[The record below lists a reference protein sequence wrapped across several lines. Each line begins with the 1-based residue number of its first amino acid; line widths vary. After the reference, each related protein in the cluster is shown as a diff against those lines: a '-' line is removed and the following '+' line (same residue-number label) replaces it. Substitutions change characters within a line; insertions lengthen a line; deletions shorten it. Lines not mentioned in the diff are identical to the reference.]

1 MTTRKVAKEM
11 IQTGRPP
18 RDRSERMILNNY
30 LTMRRINEL
39 NTEPL
44 SKELVF
50 ELHRLVTE
58 NTLDEPSAA
67 GRFRTR
73 NEKIVV
79 NDTYGEVYHDPPDA
93 GQLEERMQLM
103 CNFANSSQ
111 ADPSDFIHPAIRSMI
126 LHFWL
131 SYDHPFIDGNGRTAR
146 ALFYWSMLSHNY
158 WLCEFISIS
167 HIILQQ
173 PMKYQRAFLYT
184 ESDENDLTYFIL
196 YHLEVMRKAVKQLHD
211 YIRQKSEELR
221 KLEFE
226 LRGIAIL
233 NHRQRDLISHALR
246 HPGQVYTVK
255 SHQTSHN
262 VVYETARR
270 DLNDLV
276 GRGLLEPKKIGKV
289 WKYRPVND
297 LNRKLSK
304 MS

>member
-1 MTTRKVAKEM
+1 
-11 IQTGRPP
+11 
-18 RDRSERMILNNY
+18 
-30 LTMRRINEL
+30 
-39 NTEPL
+39 
-44 SKELVF
+44 
-50 ELHRLVTE
+50 
-58 NTLDEPSAA
+58 
-67 GRFRTR
+67 
-73 NEKIVV
+73 
-79 NDTYGEVYHDPPDA
+79 
-93 GQLEERMQLM
+93 
-103 CNFANSSQ
+103 
-111 ADPSDFIHPAIRSMI
+111 MI

-131 SYDHPFIDGNGRTAR
+131 SCDHPFIDGNGRTAR

-255 SHQTSHN
+255 SHQISHN

-270 DLNDLV
+270 DLNDLA

-289 WKYRPVND
+289 WKYRPVNE